1 MNIISKSKNFQKISN
16 YQLRLALS
24 ILGIVSLILISITL
38 FFSNQSPANSYA
50 EETFVN
56 EDAFNPPA
64 LKVDDQQ
71 GLEILFRYGST
82 SGDLKVE
89 NAVGQVSFSTPDLIL
104 DTQSLEDRYFSW
116 EGFPSDRSDAT
127 NPPQEAIC
135 NNSQDQEL
143 TINKIDPSLATT
155 EGFKYGLQSSR
166 QKQSL
171 GGGKT
176 ATLLE
181 KHTGCVRLIVKPKF
195 CTTSRDIVDVRFN
208 PDADN
213 STSYQ
218 QANKPNIQVY
228 RVKLE
233 DPTDVTS
240 CENLNQSEA
249 TPTEDQE
256 TTDSL
261 PTTQEIA
268 TTESNQEQADTSSS
282 QSAPKA
288 NNDKAKTNQGK
299 VVAIQVTDNDTDPDG
314 IDDIDLT
321 SVQIST
327 APLNGGVT
335 IDQNTGQIVYTPN
348 DNFIGTDSFEYTVF
362 DKSGNTSRPGLVEV
376 SVASDDQEDANLK
389 VFIDIDG
396 DSEIKTD
403 QEGTLRYVV
412 NYENTGNK
420 PATNVTLKTNL
431 DPKLQFDSCGGAVKC
446 DTSNLPEISWK
457 LGDLSANN
465 SDIVSYRVKPKPSIT
480 SAKTL
485 VNQITIQS
493 ADKDNLTRE
502 DQITLLV
509 AEEKVEP
516 TPVQETPKE
525 IKQIDTA
532 KSGGYDANLTLSLIF
547 MGGLLGMYT
556 YFRLK
561 AKSVKIYSKNKSS
574 KKIVL
579 SIIKST

>member
-1 MNIISKSKNFQKISN
+1 M
-16 YQLRLALS
+16 S
-24 ILGIVSLILISITL
+24 IAL
-38 FFSNQSPANSYA
+38 FFGNQSPANSYA

-56 EDAFNPPA
+56 EDAFNPPT
-64 LKVDDQQ
+64 LNVDDQQ
-71 GLEILFRYGST
+71 GLEIFFRYGST
-82 SGDLKVE
+82 SGDLKIE
-89 NAVGQVSFSTPDLIL
+89 NAVGQVTFSTPDLIL

-116 EGFPSDRSDAT
+116 EGFPLDRGDAA

-171 GGGKT
+171 GGSNT

-181 KHTGCVRLIVKPKF
+181 KHTGCIRLIVKPKF
-195 CTTSRDIVDVRFN
+195 CTASRDVIDVRFN

-213 STSYQ
+213 SASYQ

-228 RVKLE
+228 RIKLE
-233 DPTDVTS
+233 SPTDTAS
-240 CENLNQSEA
+240 CEDSNQKEA
-249 TPTEDQE
+249 TSIEDQQ

-261 PTTQEIA
+261 PTTQE
-268 TTESNQEQADTSSS
+268 TTTIEPDQEQADTTSID
-282 QSAPKA
+282 QNTPKS

-299 VVAIQVTDNDTDPDG
+299 AVAIQVTDNDTDLDG
-314 IDDIDLT
+314 VDDIDLT

-335 IDQNTGQIVYTPN
+335 VDQNTGQILYTPN
-348 DNFIGTDSFEYTVF
+348 DSFIGTDSFEYIVS
-362 DKSGNTSRPGLVEV
+362 DKAGNTSRPALVEV
-376 SVASDDQEDANLK
+376 SVASDDQNDANLK

-412 NYENTGNK
+412 NYENTGTK

-431 DPKLQFDSCGGAVKC
+431 DSNLQFDSCGGTVKC

-465 SDIVSYRVKPKPSIT
+465 SDTVSYRVKPKPSIAST
-480 SAKTL
+480 KTL
-485 VNQITIQS
+485 VNQITIES
-493 ADKDNLTRE
+493 ADKDDLTRE

-509 AEEKVEP
+509 AEEEAEP

-532 KSGGYDANLTLSLIF
+532 KSGGYDTTLTLSFIF
-547 MGGLLGMYT
+547 MGGLLGLYI
-556 YFRLK
+556 YFKFK
-561 AKSVKIYSKNKSS
+561 AKSIKMYSKNKSR
-574 KKIVL
+574 KK
-579 SIIKST
+579 